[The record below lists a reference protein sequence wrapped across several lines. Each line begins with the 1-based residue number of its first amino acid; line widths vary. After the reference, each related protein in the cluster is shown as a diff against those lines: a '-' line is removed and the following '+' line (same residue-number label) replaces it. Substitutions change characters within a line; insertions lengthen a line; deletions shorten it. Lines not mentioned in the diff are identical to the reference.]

1 MEWTVCLVVD
11 MTLDLVFRPT
21 AAQNL
26 LRMCACAS
34 ARDANEFNDLGSNEG
49 IRGKED
55 NLFAHRNVFIEIDCE
70 SRRVSV

>member
-11 MTLDLVFRPT
+11 MTLDLD
-21 AAQNL
+21 QNL